1 MPSFDVDAISL
12 ESLRQRTSAKW
23 RTYDPDVLP
32 AWVAEMDFP
41 LADPV
46 RRALLAAVDRSDT
59 GYRSLEGLAESFV
72 DFAQQSWNWQV
83 EAEQVVGIPDVLS
96 GITHSLRILT
106 KPGDGVV
113 VTPPVYPPFF
123 PVVRDVAQRMLVEV
137 PLARDEAGRF
147 DFDLVALEGAFA
159 RGDVTAFVMS
169 SPHNPT
175 GTVPTRQTLEAI
187 AALAAEHDV
196 VVISDEIHAPLV
208 LPGSV
213 HVPYLT
219 VAGDEARAV
228 SVVSASKAWNLPGLK
243 CAQLI
248 GSPAIADRIKRT
260 LPFEVGFG
268 IGHFGVL
275 ATVAAYRDGGEWL
288 DDVRNF
294 LDGNRFL
301 LRDLLEAQLPSARY
315 VVPEATYL
323 AWLDLR
329 ACGLGDDP
337 AEAFLELGRVA
348 LSAGPAFGS
357 EGLGWARL
365 NFATS
370 PALLREIVGR
380 MASVVQ

>member
-1 MPSFDVDAISL
+1 M
-12 ESLRQRTSAKW
+12 
-23 RTYDPDVLP
+23 
-32 AWVAEMDFP
+32 
-41 LADPV
+41 
-46 RRALLAAVDRSDT
+46 
-59 GYRSLEGLAESFV
+59 
-72 DFAQQSWNWQV
+72 
-83 EAEQVVGIPDVLS
+83 LS

-106 KPGDGVV
+106 NPGDGVI

-123 PVVRDVAQRMLVEV
+123 PVVRDVAQRTLVEV

-147 DFDLVALEGAFA
+147 DFDLVALAEAFA
-159 RGDVTAFVMS
+159 SSDVAAFVMS

-175 GTVPTRQTLEAI
+175 GTVPSRQTLEAI

-196 VVISDEIHAPLV
+196 VVIADEIHAPLV
-208 LPGSV
+208 LPGAV

-219 VAGDEARAV
+219 VAGHDARAV

-248 GSPAIADRIKRT
+248 GSTAVAERLKRT

-288 DDVRNF
+288 DDVRTV
-294 LDGNRFL
+294 LDGNRVL
-301 LRDLLEAQLPSARY
+301 LRDLLEARMPSARY
-315 VVPEATYL
+315 VLPEATYL
-323 AWLDLR
+323 AWLDLSD
-329 ACGLGDDP
+329 CGLGDDP
-337 AEAFLELGRVA
+337 AEALLERGRVA

-357 EGLGWARL
+357 EGRGWARL

-380 MASVVQ
+380 IASVVQ